1 MNMHFHIS
9 LVRVVRAKM
18 GLHMI
23 VVNNAYKEKEVVI
36 MLDIKNKI
44 NEYSILLKQ
53 KIRLLIK
60 TWLGLVIGAF
70 CFATYLIIDAQPI
83 DYYWFICV
91 VFSAVIH
98 IFINSKLK
106 GE

>member
-1 MNMHFHIS
+1 MKS
-9 LVRVVRAKM
+9 PC
-18 GLHMI
+18 I
-23 VVNNAYKEKEVVI
+23 VVNNAYKEEEVII
-36 MLDIKNKI
+36 MLDIQNKI

-53 KIRLLIK
+53 KIKLLIK

-70 CFATYLIIDAQPI
+70 CFFTYLINDIQPI

-91 VFSAVIH
+91 VFSVVIH
-98 IFINSKLK
+98 VFINSKLK